1 MTTTA
6 GHSAG
11 RGEDEDDGG
20 GWLLREFVADPR
32 IGERWRRHV
41 HPIPLASGCLIWT
54 GAISAGG
61 HGRFWL
67 GRRPDGRDLVIV
79 AHRFGY
85 ALHHGIDALL
95 TTEVIRHTCDEP
107 SCQNPTHW
115 AAGTTQENTLEWAN
129 RRWNPG
135 SPLRDIRGA
144 RGRAEAL
151 RTAALTGTNLDH
163 AAAAGKPLGDPTP
176 RPPPLL
182 VVHEN

>member
-6 GHSAG
+6 GHPAG
-11 RGEDEDDGG
+11 RSEDEDDE
-20 GWLLREFVADPR
+20 WLLREFVADPR
-32 IGERWRRHV
+32 IGERWRRHI
-41 HPIPLASGCLIWT
+41 HPIPLTSGCLIWT

-85 ALHHGIDALL
+85 ALL

-107 SCQNPTHW
+107 SCQHPEHW
-115 AAGTTQENTLEWAN
+115 AAGTVQENTLEWAN
-129 RRWNPG
+129 RRWSPG

-151 RTAALTGTNLDH
+151 RTAALTGANLDH
-163 AAAAGKPLGDPTP
+163 TAAAGQPLGDRLQDPL
-176 RPPPLL
+176 PPPPGP
-182 VVHEN
+182 